1 MACDRG
7 WLGLGRAAWKG
18 LILGLLVLG
27 TGCVTTVE
35 PHPPVQLEIAGS
47 TSMQPLLEE
56 LAGAYTARY
65 DYVSIDIQGRG
76 TRLGLEALRD
86 GATDIAL
93 ASRELASE
101 EGEGLEGVVIA
112 HDAIAVLVNE
122 GNPVQSLTIEQV
134 RDLFSGD
141 IVAWSEVGGEEEDV
155 QVLSREDGS
164 GTRQAFEES
173 VMQGRRVTLT
183 AIVVPG
189 NSAVGDFVAENVA
202 TIGYASS
209 VGVPLGARALSIDGA
224 APDLQAL
231 TQGEYPLT
239 RPFVLVTAQN
249 PGEDV
254 QAFVDFVLSPAGQVI
269 VGRKYGR
276 AR

>member
-1 MACDRG
+1 
-7 WLGLGRAAWKG
+7 
-18 LILGLLVLG
+18 
-27 TGCVTTVE
+27 
-35 PHPPVQLEIAGS
+35 
-47 TSMQPLLEE
+47 MQPLLDE
-56 LAGAYTARY
+56 LASAYTARY
-65 DYVSIDIQGRG
+65 DYVSIDIKARG
-76 TRLGLEALRD
+76 TRLGLQALRD
-86 GATDIAL
+86 GTADMAMV
-93 ASRELASE
+93 SRELGSE
-101 EGEGLEGVVIA
+101 EKEDLEGVVIA

-122 GNPVQSLTIEQV
+122 RNPVESLSSEQV

-155 QVLSREDGS
+155 QVLSREGGS
-164 GTRQAFEES
+164 GTREAFEEL

-183 AIVVPG
+183 AIVMPR
-189 NSAVGDFVAENVA
+189 NSAVGEFVAENAA

-209 VGVPLGARALSIDGA
+209 AGLPLGARPVRIDGV

-239 RPFVLVTAQN
+239 RPFVLVTGDG
-249 PGEDV
+249 PDEDV

-269 VGRKYGR
+269 VGRRYGR